1 MTALVA
7 GMRSAGTARNSK
19 PKAEEMGHNETEIV
33 PTVNGKTRSKS
44 IVPLPPVLEQEI
56 QSLRDAFTIT
66 TSTLK
71 EIVNQFE
78 KELADGLEKDFQN
91 IAMYPTWVFGFPSG
105 HEDGQFLTIDLGGTN
120 LRVCWITLKGKN
132 HNTDIVQDMYKVP
145 EEIKTGSADQLWDLI
160 ADALMDFLEKHQ
172 LKGTEDEP
180 LPLGFTF
187 SYPVQQ
193 DYIDRGRLVTWTK
206 GFNIEGVEQ
215 EDGVIQLGE
224 ALARRKLPVRIIALI
239 NDTVGAMIASAYK
252 DPETIIGA
260 IFGTGCNAAY
270 MEDVGSVPK
279 ISGSG
284 LAANLPLA
292 INCEYGAFDN
302 SHRVLPRT
310 KYDIGIDNESVKPGE
325 QAFEKMSAGLY
336 LGELFR
342 LVLLDLY
349 ERGIL
354 FRGRDLP
361 KLKETYCMDT
371 GFLSCLENDP
381 LDARVARYKEVLG
394 CEPTQAEVEFSRLLA
409 EVIAVRGAR
418 LCACGIAAICKR
430 KAIGSGHVAADGSVA
445 NKHPR
450 FKARWAE
457 ALGEILD
464 WPVGRECDPIT
475 ITSAEDGSGIGAA
488 IITSMTMA
496 NIRAGDL
503 KGVRDGGQYIGKK

>member
-1 MTALVA
+1 MAAQSAV
-7 GMRSAGTARNSK
+7 MRSANVGGSE
-19 PKAEEMGHNETEIV
+19 PVFEETGQEEIEFV
-33 PTVNGKTRSKS
+33 PTLNGKPRSKS
-44 IVPLPPVLEQEI
+44 IVPLPPALEIEF
-56 QSLRDAFTIT
+56 QSLKEEFAIT
-66 TSTLK
+66 TDMLK
-71 EIVNQFE
+71 EIVGQFE
-78 KELADGLEKDFQN
+78 EELAEGLEKDYQN
-91 IAMYPTWVFGFPSG
+91 IAMYPTWVFGFPTG
-105 HEDGQFLTIDLGGTN
+105 RENGQYLTIDLGGTN
-120 LRVCWITLKGKN
+120 LRVCWITLKGHDQK
-132 HNTDIVQDMYKVP
+132 TDILQDTYKVP
-145 EEIKTGSADQLWDLI
+145 EHIKTGSADELWDLI
-160 ADALMDFLEKHQ
+160 ADSLKDFLEKHE
-172 LKGTEDEP
+172 LHGTEDYP

-187 SYPVQQ
+187 SYPVHQ

-206 GFNIEGVEQ
+206 GFDIKGVEQ
-215 EDGVIQLGE
+215 EDVVIQLGE
-224 ALARRKLPVRIIALI
+224 AFSRRKLPVRIIALI

-270 MEDVGSVPK
+270 MENVGSIPK

-284 LAANLPLA
+284 LAPDLPLA
-292 INCEYGAFDN
+292 INCEYGAFGN
-302 SHRVLPRT
+302 SHRVLRRT
-310 KYDIGIDNESVKPGE
+310 KYDIEIDEESAKPGE

-342 LVLLDLY
+342 LVILDLH

-354 FRGRDLP
+354 FKGLDVP

-381 LDARVARYKEVLG
+381 LEARQARYKETLG
-394 CEPTQAEVEFSRLLA
+394 FEPTTAEVEFSRLLA

-430 KAIGSGHVAADGSVA
+430 KGARSGHVAADGSVA
-445 NKHPR
+445 NKHPK
-450 FKARWAE
+450 FKARWSE

-464 WPVGRECDPIT
+464 WPAGRETDPIT
-475 ITSAEDGSGIGAA
+475 MTSAEDGSGIGAA

-503 KGVRDGGQYIGKK
+503 KGVRDGGQYIGKQ